1 MILKKNLNVFYL
13 KINVYEREGL
23 FIVSREDF
31 KKQYEILYRDI
42 DKNFNCRVTSLMD
55 CLTDV
60 GLCHEDELGIDISL
74 GNELG
79 KVFVFFEYDLKV
91 YKYPK
96 YREKIEVKTH
106 VASIQKF
113 YALRNFDV
121 FSKEGELL
129 AHGNTLAVM
138 IDVKNRRLT
147 QIPDSYYL
155 KHGIDKKVREKP
167 DKLKIEKID
176 TPTLGQDI
184 VIRFSD
190 LDSNAHINNAKYF
203 EWSLDLIPDDILDNY
218 LLEEIKIK
226 FIKEILIGDHP
237 RVEIEV
243 KEINDKKIKILH
255 RVSNK
260 GVDVNIMET
269 TWNKVK

>member
-1 MILKKNLNVFYL
+1 M
-13 KINVYEREGL
+13 
-23 FIVSREDF
+23 SRVDF

-74 GNELG
+74 GNKLG
-79 KVFVFFEYDLKV
+79 KVFVFFEYDLKI

-96 YREKIEVKTH
+96 YRDKIEVRTH

-121 FSKEGELL
+121 FSSDGELL
-129 AHGNTLAVM
+129 AHGKALAVM
-138 IDVKNRRLT
+138 IDVEKRKLT
-147 QIPDSYYL
+147 QIPESYYI
-155 KHGIDKKVREKP
+155 KHGIDNKVREKP
-167 DKLKIEKID
+167 EKLKIEKLNTATI
-176 TPTLGQDI
+176 GQDI
-184 VIRFSD
+184 VTRFSD

-203 EWSLDLIPDDILDNY
+203 EWSLDLISDDILDNY
-218 LLEEIKIK
+218 LLDEIKIK

-243 KEINDKKIKILH
+243 KEIDNKTIKILH
-255 RVSNK
+255 RVSNE
-260 GVDVNIMET
+260 GTDVNIMET